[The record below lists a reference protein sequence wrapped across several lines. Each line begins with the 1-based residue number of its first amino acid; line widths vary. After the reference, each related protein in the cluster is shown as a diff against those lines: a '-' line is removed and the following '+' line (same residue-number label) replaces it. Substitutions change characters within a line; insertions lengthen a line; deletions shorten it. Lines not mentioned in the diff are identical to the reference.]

1 MPAEAVVRSEV
12 PIDPHIELF
21 MALAGAAWLMT
32 KAGLGKNMLE
42 LKRRR
47 VTCPSCGRLQPCSCG

>member
-1 MPAEAVVRSEV
+1 VS
-12 PIDPHIELF
+12 IDPHIELF
-21 MALAGAAWLMT
+21 MALASGAAWLMM

-47 VTCPSCGRLQPCSCG
+47 VTCPSCGRQQPCRCS

>member
-1 MPAEAVVRSEV
+1 VT
-12 PIDPHIELF
+12 IDPHIELV
-21 MALAGAAWLMT
+21 MALASGAAWLMM

-47 VTCPSCGRLQPCSCG
+47 ITCPSCGRQQPCSCT